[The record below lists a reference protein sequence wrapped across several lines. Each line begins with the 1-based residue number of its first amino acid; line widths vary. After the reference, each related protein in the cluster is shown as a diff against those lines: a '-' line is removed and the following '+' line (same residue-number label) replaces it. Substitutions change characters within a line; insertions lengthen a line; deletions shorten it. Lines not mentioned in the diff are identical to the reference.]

1 MAINPYELDAIRKN
15 ALERTLKRGILL
27 RLAGHSFSGD
37 ARKLIFFDKADPSIM
52 HSNDP
57 VFELYLRL
65 PGYDGLSG
73 AKAFLRNK
81 DFKAAIKLAAP
92 RQELRK
98 VGIQTCL
105 CKLS

>member
-1 MAINPYELDAIRKN
+1 
-15 ALERTLKRGILL
+15 
-27 RLAGHSFSGD
+27 
-37 ARKLIFFDKADPSIM
+37 M

-57 VFELYLRL
+57 VFEAYLRL

-81 DFKAAIKLAAP
+81 DFKAAIKLAVLK
-92 RQELRK
+92 QELRK

-105 CKLS
+105 CK

>member
-1 MAINPYELDAIRKN
+1 MVSNPYVLDSIRED
-15 ALERTLKRGILL
+15 ALIFTLKRGTLL
-27 RLAGHSFSGD
+27 LLAGHSFPDD
-37 ARKLIFFDKADPSIM
+37 ARKLVFFDKADPSIM

-57 VFELYLRL
+57 VFEAYLRL

-81 DFKAAIKLAAP
+81 DFKAAIKLAVLK
-92 RQELRK
+92 QELRK

-105 CKLS
+105 CK